1 MECIQC
7 KKEFE
12 GRLDARFC
20 SGSCRAKYNRT
31 DNKRTDNVTDKKS
44 LFVGDTDSD
53 SQYERT
59 YGNYCPSEM
68 LIDGKMTILFI

>member
-31 DNKRTDNVTDKKS
+31 DNKRTDNKRTDNVTDKKS

-53 SQYERT
+53 S
-59 YGNYCPSEM
+59 
-68 LIDGKMTILFI
+68 

>member
-53 SQYERT
+53 S
-59 YGNYCPSEM
+59 
-68 LIDGKMTILFI
+68 